1 MMSVILARPQ
11 SAIDKSTEVD
21 NLEQRFV
28 LDNVTWQQYEEIG
41 KALQD
46 RAGLRITYDR
56 GRLELMTTSPIHEIY
71 KMRLGRMLETLC
83 EEFNLPLE
91 PRGNMTFKREDLARG
106 LEPDQCYWI
115 AHEPHVRNKQ
125 EWDPTSDPP
134 PDLVIEIEISH
145 GAQDR
150 MSIYAALGVPEV
162 WRFQGASLVS
172 CLLLPGGGYKQE
184 DRSPTFPT
192 VPLQELVRF
201 LTPPPGVDYL
211 TSIRQFRNWV
221 RGLIE
226 K

>member
-1 MMSVILARPQ
+1 MSVILAPPPV
-11 SAIDKSTEVD
+11 AKDKSSQS
-21 NLEQRFV
+21 NAEQRFL
-28 LDNVTWQQYEEIG
+28 LDNITWQQYEEIG

-115 AHEPHVRNKQ
+115 AHEAQVRNKQ
-125 EWDPTSDPP
+125 EWDPKSDPP
-134 PDLVIEIEISH
+134 PDLVIEIEISRET
-145 GAQDR
+145 QDR

-162 WRFQGASLVS
+162 WRLKGESLVA
-172 CLLLPGGGYKQE
+172 CLLLPGDGYQQQ

-211 TSIRQFRNWV
+211 TAIHQFRSWV
-221 RGLIE
+221 RGLIG

>member
-1 MMSVILARPQ
+1 MSVILAPPP
-11 SAIDKSTEVD
+11 AAKDKSSQSD
-21 NLEQRFV
+21 SEQRFV
-28 LDNVTWQQYEEIG
+28 LDNITWQQYEEIG
-41 KALQD
+41 KALED

-56 GRLELMTTSPIHEIY
+56 GRLELKTTSPIHEIC
-71 KMRLGRMLETLC
+71 KTRLGRLLETLC
-83 EEFNLPLE
+83 EEFNLAVE
-91 PRGNMTFKREDLARG
+91 PAGNMTFKREDLARG

-115 AHEPHVRNKQ
+115 AHEPEVRNKRQ
-125 EWDPTSDPP
+125 WDPKSDPP
-134 PDLVIEIEISH
+134 PDLVIEIEISR

-162 WRFQGASLVS
+162 WRFKDESLVS

-221 RGLIE
+221 RGLTE